1 MADRK
6 LRIAVVT
13 ETYPPEI
20 NGVAMTISRM
30 VEGLRQN
37 HEVELIRP
45 RQPNLMLISESSDTS
60 SLGSLEF
67 SLLASSSLSAST

>member
-30 VEGLRQN
+30 VEGLR
-37 HEVELIRP
+37 LTP
-45 RQPNLMLISESSDTS
+45 RGRTDTS
-60 SLGSLEF
+60 APEPRRT
-67 SLLASSSLSAST
+67 ARKPDPRCRKCWCAASLSPAIPA